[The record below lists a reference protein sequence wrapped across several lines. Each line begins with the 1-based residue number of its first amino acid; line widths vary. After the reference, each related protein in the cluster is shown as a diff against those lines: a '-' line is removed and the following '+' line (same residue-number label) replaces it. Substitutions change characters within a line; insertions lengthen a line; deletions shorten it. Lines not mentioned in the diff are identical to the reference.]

1 MSPSLTGQS
10 APPVLIVGHC
20 GFKLKHNVI
29 GISTSVTAGQY
40 ARPLF
45 TQHRPQAWGEETWGQ
60 NRTVRQYPF
69 GVRRGSWWLKRKT
82 ERTTSCCLRRAWAAA
97 KPLQSYAAVSGRA
110 FKLTDGQ
117 DEEMEAHPDCFL
129 PLAHRNQRKP
139 DLISFYR
146 QWKSHNQKSRDLV
159 GAVTCPTQILI
170 KNEIS

>member
-10 APPVLIVGHC
+10 APPL
-20 GFKLKHNVI
+20 FWLW
-29 GISTSVTAGQY
+29 VTAALNSSITSLVLAHRLQ
-40 ARPLF
+40 RVSMLDHF
-45 TQHRPQAWGEETWGQ
+45 TQHRLQAWGETTRGQ
-60 NRTVRQYPF
+60 NRIVRQYPF

-97 KPLQSYAAVSGRA
+97 KPLQSYAAVSRRA

-117 DEEMEAHPDCFL
+117 DEEMEAHPGCFL

-139 DLISFYR
+139 DLTSFYHE
-146 QWKSHNQKSRDLV
+146 WKSHNQKRRDLV

-170 KNEIS
+170 KN